1 MAVAPPQSV
10 AEVATLVKRLYQPG
24 NAAIIVQI
32 QEQLQ
37 VLQRSG
43 EGWQLADAL
52 LGDNDINVRF
62 FGALTFTVKLNND
75 GLLLEDTTSQY
86 ILQRLVSWFVRLV
99 NAMDKPLVIRKLCST
114 LVTFFTR
121 VPSAWKRPLLHLIY
135 AFRVDPE
142 TLVDVEAI
150 TTPTEELLQS
160 LSTHQYVA
168 LLWFTA
174 SLADEMTKMEY
185 SGPKHASLHVQM
197 EGEVGDSVAL
207 MRHAMLEQ
215 SNGPSEGLHCFSTWA
230 TYAQP
235 MWPGKPD
242 ALASL
247 QGLLPDAMNLL
258 MSESHEADALTVFV
272 DLLESY
278 TSFFDAQNLDR
289 LSQFLGEVEGPRLH
303 AHLAD
308 EGASHHA
315 AGPFVIAY
323 GIAVVEDI
331 IKRPN
336 HPRSQVTMPLL
347 LAMPK
352 ASGYPGDDDE
362 LSGLSIEFWN
372 TYTETLTDL
381 CFSEDDL
388 SGSSTPWVAHARQVA
403 FEIVD
408 LLLKKLWTPPGS
420 ITKDWGDS
428 EREGFATFRADTTD
442 LFSSMYVFLREDMLT
457 RFVNFAVAALRE
469 SSWRALE
476 ASMFALNAIAD
487 NVLEDQTSDK
497 HLAALFQSGGLYRE
511 MGDFTQKIPVQV
523 RKTAIDMIGNYGAYM
538 ERHAESL
545 PDAIR
550 FLFASLGTASLS
562 TASAKSIASLCSTC
576 RHSLTGELD
585 GFLSQYRDYL
595 GSPTCEPYGKE
606 KVIGAIAAITQALS
620 PESAK
625 VRPLAAMLDN
635 VEQDIAFARQQ
646 MLVSGDHELGQVTGV
661 AALQCL
667 ASIGRALQVP
677 DDVPINLYDD
687 DETPASQQNFW
698 QTSEEGQSIQQ
709 RIIGCFSIL
718 EVLGS
723 DGEVVDAACEVI
735 RTGFTETVPGP
746 FVLPPSVTVSF
757 LQQCTISTPQVEA
770 VLHTADLL
778 IVQHSRSDSIRIPSE
793 VTAVLNHTV
802 GLLLSLGQPSTDP
815 GIAQSGVDVLV
826 RLFPAYIS
834 VLLSASEETLT
845 QVLNFTLQAIKAQ
858 DPLPKR
864 SALEFWSRLLRT
876 AGPPASTDEA
886 AMCSRIVNAFGES
899 FAASLVRQ
907 MTGQANRSELDY
919 VSAPLRVLVSLHGT
933 QAKQWLEAALWPVA
947 QPDEVKSRF
956 LLQIMG
962 LRGGAKTRD
971 VVREFWI
978 GCRGL

>member
-10 AEVATLVKRLYQPG
+10 AEVASLVKRLYQPG
-24 NAAIIVQI
+24 NATIIVQI
-32 QEQLQ
+32 QDQLQ
-37 VLQRSG
+37 LLQRSG

-75 GLLLEDTTSQY
+75 GASLDEATSQH

-99 NAMDKPLVIRKLCST
+99 NATDKPLVIRKLCST

-121 VPSAWKRPLLHLIY
+121 VPFAWKRPLLHLIC
-135 AFRVDPE
+135 AFSVGPE
-142 TLVDVEAI
+142 TLEDVEAI
-150 TTPTEELLQS
+150 TTSTEELLQG

-174 SLADEMTKMEY
+174 SLADELTKMEY
-185 SGPKHASLHVQM
+185 SGPKHARLHVQM
-197 EGEVGDSVAL
+197 EGEIGDAVAL
-207 MRHAMLEQ
+207 MRFAMSGQ
-215 SNGPSEGLHCFSTWA
+215 SNGPSVALHCFSTWA

-242 ALASL
+242 ALACL

-258 MSESHEADALTVFV
+258 MSEKSEGDALTVFI

-289 LSQFLGEVEGPRLH
+289 LAQFLGEVEGPRLQT
-303 AHLAD
+303 HLAE
-308 EGASHHA
+308 EGASHHG

-323 GIAVVEDI
+323 GIAVLQDI
-331 IKRPN
+331 IERPD

-347 LAMPK
+347 LSMLRGF
-352 ASGYPGDDDE
+352 GYPGDDDE
-362 LSGLSIEFWN
+362 LSGLTIEFWN
-372 TYTETLTDL
+372 TYTETVTDL
-381 CFSEDDL
+381 CFSEEDPSEL
-388 SGSSTPWVAHARQVA
+388 NTPWVIHARQVSH
-403 FEIVD
+403 EVVD
-408 LLLKKLWTPPGS
+408 SLWKKLYTPPGS

-428 EREGFATFRADTTD
+428 EKEGFATFRADTTD

-457 RFVNFAVAALRE
+457 RLINLAVEALRE
-469 SSWRALE
+469 KSWRALE
-476 ASMFALNAIAD
+476 ASIFSLNAIAD
-487 NVLEDQTSDK
+487 NVLEDQSSDRHLTS
-497 HLAALFQSGGLYRE
+497 LFQSGGLYHE

-538 ERHAESL
+538 ERHAEAL
-545 PDAIR
+545 PDALR
-550 FLFASLGTASLS
+550 FLFASLATPSFT
-562 TASAKSIASLCSTC
+562 TASAKSISSLCYTC

-585 GFLSQYRDYL
+585 GFLAQYQNYL
-595 GSPTCEPYGKE
+595 VSPTCEPYGKE
-606 KVIGAIAAITQALS
+606 KVIGAIAAIAQALS
-620 PESAK
+620 PESTK

-635 VEQDIAFARQQ
+635 VEKDIAYAKEQ
-646 MLVSGDHELGQVTGV
+646 MAGGDAEMGQITGV

-687 DETPASQQNFW
+687 DDTPAGQRNFW
-698 QTSEEGQSIQQ
+698 QTTEEGQSIQQ

-718 EVLGS
+718 EVLGN

-793 VTAVLNHTV
+793 ITAVFNHTV

-815 GIAQSGVDVLV
+815 GIAQSGIDILV
-826 RLFPAYIS
+826 RLFPTYVA
-834 VLLSASEETLT
+834 VLLSATEDILT
-845 QVLNFTLQAIKAQ
+845 QILNFTLLAIEAAE
-858 DPLPKR
+858 PLPKR

-876 AGPPASTDEA
+876 ASPTNASDEA
-886 AMCSRIVNAFGES
+886 TMCSRIVDAFGQAVASS
-899 FAASLVRQ
+899 FIRQ
-907 MTGQANRSELDY
+907 VSGQANRSELDY
-919 VSAPLRVLVSLHGT
+919 VSAPLRVLVTLPRS
-933 QAKQWLEAALWPVA
+933 KQWLEAPLWAVA
-947 QPDEVKSRF
+947 QPDEVKNRF
-956 LLQIMG
+956 LLQVVG
-962 LRGGAKTRD
+962 LRGGVKTRD
-971 VVREFWI
+971 VVREFWV

>member
-24 NAAIIVQI
+24 NATIIVQI
-32 QEQLQ
+32 QDQLQ
-37 VLQRSG
+37 LLQRSG

-52 LGDNDINVRF
+52 LGNNDINVRF

-75 GLLLEDTTSQY
+75 GQSLDEATSQH
-86 ILQRLVSWFVRLV
+86 ILQRLVFWFVSLV
-99 NAMDKPLVIRKLCST
+99 NATDKPLVIRKLCST

-121 VPSAWKRPLLHLIY
+121 VTFPWGRPLLHLIC
-135 AFRVDPE
+135 AFGLGPE
-142 TLVDVEAI
+142 TPVDVEAI
-150 TTPTEELLQS
+150 TRPTEELLQG
-160 LSTHQYVA
+160 LNTQQHVA

-174 SLADEMTKMEY
+174 SLADEMAKMEY
-185 SGPKHASLHVQM
+185 SGPKYARLHAQM
-197 EGEVGDSVAL
+197 EGEIGDAVAL
-207 MRHAMLEQ
+207 MRCAMLGQ
-215 SNGPSEGLHCFSTWA
+215 ANGSREVLHCFSTWA

-242 ALASL
+242 ALACL

-258 MSESHEADALTVFV
+258 MSETCEGDALTVFI

-278 TSFFDAQNLDR
+278 TSFFDSQNLDR
-289 LSQFLGEVEGPRLH
+289 LAQFLSEVEGPRLQT
-303 AHLAD
+303 HLAE
-308 EGASHHA
+308 EGASHHG

-323 GIAVVEDI
+323 GIAVVQDI
-331 IKRPN
+331 IERPD
-336 HPRSQVTMPLL
+336 HPRSHVTMPLL
-347 LAMPK
+347 LSMLRG
-352 ASGYPGDDDE
+352 SGYPGDDDE
-362 LSGLSIEFWN
+362 LSGLTIEFWN
-372 TYTETLTDL
+372 TYTETVTDL
-381 CFSEDDL
+381 CFSDEDP
-388 SGSSTPWVAHARQVA
+388 GGVNTPWVVHARQVSH
-403 FEIVD
+403 EVVES
-408 LLLKKLWTPPGS
+408 LWKKLYTPPGS
-420 ITKDWGDS
+420 ITRDWGDS
-428 EREGFATFRADTTD
+428 EKEGFANFRADATD
-442 LFSSMYVFLREDMLT
+442 LFSSMYVFLREDMLI
-457 RFVNFAVAALRE
+457 RLVNLAVEALRE
-469 SSWRALE
+469 KSWRALE
-476 ASMFALNAIAD
+476 ASIFSLNAIAD
-487 NVLEDQTSDK
+487 NVLEDQSSDR
-497 HLAALFQSGGLYRE
+497 HLMSLFQSGGLYHE

-523 RKTAIDMIGNYGAYM
+523 RKTAIDMIANYGAYM
-538 ERHAESL
+538 ERHAEAL
-545 PDAIR
+545 PDALR
-550 FLFASLGTASLS
+550 FLFASLATPSFT

-585 GFLSQYRDYL
+585 GFLGQYQNYL

-606 KVIGAIAAITQALS
+606 KVIGAIGAIAQALS

-625 VRPLAAMLDN
+625 VKPLATMLNYIEKD
-635 VEQDIAFARQQ
+635 VALAKKH
-646 MLVSGDHELGQVTGV
+646 MAAGDAEMGQVTGV

-687 DETPASQQNFW
+687 DESPAGQQNFW
-698 QTSEEGQSIQQ
+698 QTTEEGRSIQQ

-718 EVLGS
+718 EALGN

-793 VTAVLNHTV
+793 VTAVFNHTV

-815 GIAQSGVDVLV
+815 GVTQSGIDILV
-826 RLFPAYIS
+826 RLFPTYIT

-845 QVLNFTLQAIKAQ
+845 HILNFTLLAIEAAE
-858 DPLPKR
+858 PLPKR
-864 SALEFWSRLLRT
+864 SALEFWARLFRAANPT
-876 AGPPASTDEA
+876 NASDEA
-886 AMCSRIVNAFGES
+886 TMCSRIVDAFGQS
-899 FAASLVRQ
+899 FAASLIRQ
-907 MTGQANRSELDY
+907 VSGLANRSELDY
-919 VSAPLRVLVSLHGT
+919 VSAPLRVLVTLPRS
-933 QAKQWLEAALWPVA
+933 KQWLEAALWTVS

-956 LLQIMG
+956 LLQVVG
-962 LRGGAKTRD
+962 LRGGVKTRD
-971 VVREFWI
+971 VVREFWV